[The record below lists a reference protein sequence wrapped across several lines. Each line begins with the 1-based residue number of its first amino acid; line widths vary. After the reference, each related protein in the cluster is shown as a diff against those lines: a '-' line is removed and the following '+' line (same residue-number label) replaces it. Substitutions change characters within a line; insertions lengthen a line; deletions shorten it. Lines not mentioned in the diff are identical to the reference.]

1 MASGPERTPI
11 ADTRLAR
18 WLPIADGLRGYGRN
32 DLGADVIAGT
42 ITAILLIPQGLAF
55 ALLAGLP
62 PQVGLYASI
71 LPPLVYALIGT
82 SRTLSVGPV
91 SVAAIMV
98 AEALGDLPP
107 GTDLTAAALMLALLS
122 GAILLAMGALR
133 LGVVANLLSH
143 PVLSGF
149 TTAAA
154 LIIIVSQLPGLTGV
168 ALPPAQTLAEHPVAM
183 FSAIAATPPA
193 TALIGLAGIALL
205 VLAGGPMERR
215 LVALGMHGARV
226 VFLSRVAPLAVLLL
240 STLAVHFGRL
250 DQTAAVAVVGAIPRG
265 LPLPGFAGLP
275 WSTAASLLPAALLIG
290 LVGYV
295 ESLSIAKTLANRRR
309 QRLDPNQELVALGGA
324 NIAAAAVG
332 GMPVAG
338 GFSRTMVNYAAGAR
352 TQCASIVTALLVAL
366 VAAFLSP
373 LLASVPKAALAAI
386 IIVAVSKLVDI
397 RGARSVW
404 RYDRIDGIVLAITLA
419 GVLAA
424 GIEPGLAIGI
434 IASLGSLVLRM
445 SRPHIAVMGRIA
457 GSEHFRNVRRHQVE
471 TWPQLLF
478 LRVDESFTFTNAA
491 RVEAAI
497 MAEVAARPELRDIV
511 LVMSSVNAVDSTAIE
526 SLERLAESLRH
537 SGVTLH
543 LSDVKGPVMDH
554 LLASPLLDAMA
565 PGRVF
570 LSANAAAVELS
581 RPRAESAS

>member
-1 MASGPERTPI
+1 MASEPKSDASAGI
-11 ADTRLAR
+11 RLAH
-18 WLPIADGLRGYGRN
+18 WLPIAEGLRGYRR
-32 DLGADVIAGT
+32 DDFGADLIAGT
-42 ITAILLIPQGLAF
+42 ITAIMLVPQGMAF

-71 LPPLVYALIGT
+71 LPPLVYAVFGT

-98 AEALGDLPP
+98 AAALGDLPP
-107 GTDLTAAALMLALLS
+107 GTDLAAAALMLALLS

-154 LIIIVSQLPGLTGV
+154 LIIIASQLPGLTGV
-168 ALPPAQTLAEHPVAM
+168 ALPQAEALREHPGVI
-183 FSAIAATPPA
+183 FTAIAATPPA
-193 TALIGLAGIALL
+193 TALIGLGGIALL
-205 VLAGGPMERR
+205 ILAAGPMERR
-215 LVALGMHGARV
+215 LVATGMHGARV
-226 VFLSRVAPLAVLLL
+226 VFISRVAPLAVLLL
-240 STLAVHFGRL
+240 STLAVRIGGL
-250 DQTAAVAVVGAIPRG
+250 DEAAAVAVVGPIPRG
-265 LPLPGFAGLP
+265 LPMPGFANLP
-275 WSTAASLLPAALLIG
+275 WSTTTSLLPAALLIG

-309 QRLDPNQELVALGGA
+309 QRLDPNQELLALGGA

-352 TQCASIVTALLVAL
+352 TQVASIVTALLVAL

-373 LLASVPKAALAAI
+373 LLADVPKAALAAI

-404 RYDRIDGIVLAITLA
+404 RYDRIDGIVLTITVI
-419 GVLAA
+419 GVLTA

-434 IASLGSLVLRM
+434 IASLGSLVLRT

-471 TWPQLLF
+471 TWPHLLF

-497 MAEVAARPELRDIV
+497 MAEIAAQPELRDIG
-511 LVMSSVNAVDSTAIE
+511 LVMSGVNAVDSTAIE
-526 SLERLAESLRH
+526 SLERLAGSLRH

-543 LSDVKGPVMDH
+543 LSDVKGPVMDN
-554 LLASPLLDAMA
+554 LLASPLLDAME

-581 RPRAESAS
+581 QPQAEAGS